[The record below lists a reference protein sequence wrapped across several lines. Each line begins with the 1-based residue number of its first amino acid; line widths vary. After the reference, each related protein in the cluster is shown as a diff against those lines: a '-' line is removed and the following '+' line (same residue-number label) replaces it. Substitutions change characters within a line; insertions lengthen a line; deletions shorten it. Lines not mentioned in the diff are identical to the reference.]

1 MGYHVVD
8 PDALDSTPDHP
19 SERHSISDAVD
30 LSSLAAAVYEV
41 EPGERLSQ
49 TYHYHEARE
58 ELFYVLAG
66 TLTVRTP
73 DEQYEVPAESV
84 FVAEPAS
91 PLLPHV
97 PADATES
104 ARVLGVGAPG
114 YDPAKPYDPDG
125 TNSGPDHTAVDE

>member
-19 SERHSISDAVD
+19 SERRSISDAVD
-30 LSSLAAAVYEV
+30 LSSLAAAVYEI
-41 EPGERLSQ
+41 EPGERLAR
-49 TYHYHEARE
+49 TYHYHDARE

-66 TLTVRTP
+66 TLTMRTP
-73 DEQYEVPAESV
+73 DERYEVPAGSV
-84 FVAEPAS
+84 FVAEPGS

-97 PADATES
+97 PADAAKS

-125 TNSGPDHTAVDE
+125 SDSGPDHSAVDD

>member
-8 PDALDSTPDHP
+8 PAALDSTPDHP
-19 SERHSISDAVD
+19 SERRSISDAVD
-30 LSSLAAAVYEV
+30 LSSLAAAVYEI
-41 EPGERLSQ
+41 EPGERLSR

-66 TLTVRTP
+66 TLTVQTP

-84 FVAEPAS
+84 FVAEPGS

-97 PADATES
+97 PADAAES

-125 TNSGPDHTAVDE
+125 SDSDPDHSAVDD